1 MIKSILVLESPWDTE
16 SLRSMSVWPFVSE
29 FCQIVGIEPLFRTF
43 HDSASLSHW
52 VDVYHNEHQASS
64 KLLYIAAHGHRS
76 RLSALTAVNHSTVAD
91 ILKRAK
97 SVEYVHFGSCSFG
110 NEESLRRLMKNAR
123 HVRWIAG
130 YGTADISWVESTL
143 FDILFWHRVL
153 VRDDDHKYKHQTTMM
168 TELFQNNPLA
178 KDMGFTVCYRRGRTV
193 CTLNSTNCVV
203 DDRERSAA

>member
-16 SLRSMSVWPFVSE
+16 SLRAQSVWPFVSE
-29 FCQIVGIEPLFRTF
+29 FCHIMGIEPLYRTF

-52 VDVYHNEHQASS
+52 VDVYHHEHQGSS

-76 RLSALTAVNHSTVAD
+76 RLSALTSVNHSTVAD

-97 SVEYVHFGSCSFG
+97 SIDYVHFGSCWFG
-110 NEESLRRLMKNAR
+110 NEESLTRLMKSAR

-130 YGTADISWVESTL
+130 YDTDISWVESTL

-153 VRDDDHKYKHQTTMM
+153 FRDDDHKGKHQATLMN
-168 TELFQNNPLA
+168 ELYQNNPLA
-178 KDMGFTVCYRRGRTV
+178 KEMGFTICHRRGRTV
-193 CTLNSTNCVV
+193 CTLNSSTCTP
-203 DDRERSAA
+203 DDREREAA